1 MKKSVTPVV
10 SEAYLPNKKTLKKR
24 FISSIPLLLMILPGF
39 ITLALFAYK
48 PMPGLLIAF
57 QDYKPRAGIWGSPW
71 ADNYGMANFI
81 TLFTNYKFLPT
92 LGNTFRITLT
102 WLVCGWPMPIIFALL
117 LNEIR
122 CDWFKKLVQTLTYMP
137 HFFSWVIMGGIFKM
151 LFSTVGPVNEL
162 ITSLGGEAVPF
173 FTSNTPFFWLL
184 IGTHI
189 WKGIGSG
196 AIIYIA
202 ALAGV
207 DESLY
212 EAAYIDGASK
222 FKQVIHITIPSIMAT
237 ITTVFILNLGS
248 LLLNAGFDQ
257 IYNLYN
263 YSVYDVADVLD
274 TYSFTLLM
282 RSEWEL
288 GTTLGLFKS
297 VVGTS
302 CVLLSNWVI
311 SRLSDDE
318 FGIL

>member
-10 SEAYLPNKKTLKKR
+10 SEAYLPNKKTFKKQ
-24 FISSIPLLLMILPGF
+24 FIANIPLLIMLLPGLLTF
-39 ITLALFAYK
+39 IFFAYK
-48 PMPGLLIAF
+48 PMTGLLIAF
-57 QDYKPRAGIWGSPW
+57 QDYKPRAGVLGSPW
-71 ADNYGMANFI
+71 ADQNGMANFI

-92 LGNTFRITLT
+92 LGNTFKITLT
-102 WLVCGWPMPIIFALL
+102 WLVCGWPMPIVLALL

-122 CDWFKKLVQTLTYMP
+122 CSWFKKLIQTLTYMP

-162 ITSLGGEAVPF
+162 ITSLGGNAVPF

-184 IGTHI
+184 IGTHV
-189 WKGIGSG
+189 WKAIGSG
-196 AIIYIA
+196 AIVYIA

-212 EAAYIDGASK
+212 EAAYIDGATK
-222 FKQVIHITIPSIMAT
+222 FKQVIYITIPSILGT
-237 ITTVFILNLGS
+237 ITTVFIMNLSGI
-248 LLLNAGFDQ
+248 LNAGFDQ
-257 IYNLYN
+257 IFNMYN
-263 YSVYDVADVLD
+263 YAVYEIADVLD

-297 VVGTS
+297 VVGLFF
-302 CVLLSNWVI
+302 VLGSNWII
-311 SRLSDDE
+311 SKLSDDE
-318 FGIL
+318 YGIL